1 MVMTTAAALG
11 AGAASAGSGSL
22 LGTLGLAAVPG
33 LVSGVVNGLFGWK
46 ANKDNLEQAEGL
58 NSKNLA
64 FQREQFEYQK
74 YLNQNQYQM
83 MAQDA
88 AKAGINPL
96 AMSGG
101 NVSSSS
107 FSGSSAQGNQTPIN
121 VGDLGSFLSPV
132 LNYKLGMQ
140 QQRLDEKRT
149 NLELQLGYEQLHEQR
164 RNNNMIDKLQRDLD
178 KSATRRDLGNRIK
191 DMVIAAASL
200 AETKRKNT
208 ADINLGKDTLAETI
222 RNNKA
227 VNDIAF
233 DQNSLAQWL
242 AGYQAPILLNQA
254 QLSEQQIYSQYF
266 NNWYAQK
273 NGLPV
278 GQFYSAP
285 LLQAIA
291 SDSNSPNFMASLLS
305 ALFKIPSGMPSA
317 PSAPTPSKT
326 NSVVSGKD
334 KYDFSNAIKN
344 YIEARKK
351 KGGKK

>member
-1 MVMTTAAALG
+1 MVMTTAAALGAG

-33 LVSGVVNGLFGWK
+33 LVSGVINGLFGLK
-46 ANKDNLEQAEGL
+46 ANKDNREQAEEL

-121 VGDLGSFLSPV
+121 VGDIGSFLSPV

-164 RNNNMIDKLQRDLD
+164 RNNNMIDKLQRDLSESQSEENS
-178 KSATRRDLGNRIK
+178 KNRAKDLI
-191 DMVIAAASL
+191 IAAAQNVLANKTL
-200 AETKRKNT
+200 AETKRSNI
-208 ADINLGKDTLAETI
+208 ANEAETK
-222 RNNKA
+222 RNNDLA
-227 VNDIAF
+227 YELGLGS
-233 DQNSLAQWL
+233 QSLAAYL
-242 AGYQAPILLNQA
+242 APYQANLMSNQGYSAYQSAFGSWLNNVMA
-254 QLSEQQIYSQYF
+254 AHF
-266 NNWYAQK
+266 
-273 NGLPV
+273 GLPV
-278 GQFYSAP
+278 GVVP
-285 LLQAIA
+285 DDGLLGDVFGSTFSRVLSQL
-291 SDSNSPNFMASLLS
+291 SGKLRYPLS
-305 ALFKIPSGMPSA
+305 ATNGNSESA
-317 PSAPTPSKT
+317 ASARK
-326 NSVVSGKD
+326 
-334 KYDFSNAIKN
+334 AIEE